1 MTPGHTY
8 LDSSALAKIVNRERE
23 SGALARRLRG
33 ARLVTSA
40 LARVEVA
47 RAARRLTTPPRRPLD
62 EVMRTVTVV
71 SIDDDVLLA
80 AAELEP
86 AQLRTLDAIHLA
98 TALRVEQELDGFITY
113 DRRLGDAAVRAGLS
127 VEAPADRAG

>member
-1 MTPGHTY
+1 MTAAHIY

-47 RAARRLTTPPRRPLD
+47 RAARRLTTPPR
-62 EVMRTVTVV
+62 TVTVV
-71 SIDDDVLLA
+71 AIDDDVLLA
-80 AAELEP
+80 AGELEP

-113 DRRLGDAAVRAGLS
+113 DRQLGDAAVRAGLS

>member
-8 LDSSALAKIVNRERE
+8 LDSSALARIVNRERE

-62 EVMRTVTVV
+62 EVLRTVTVV

>member
-62 EVMRTVTVV
+62 EVLRTVTVV

>member
-1 MTPGHTY
+1 MTAAHIY

-47 RAARRLTTPPRRPLD
+47 RAARRLTTPPRRPID
-62 EVMRTVTVV
+62 EVLRTVTVV
-71 SIDDDVLLA
+71 AIDDDVLLA

-86 AQLRTLDAIHLA
+86 AQLRTLDAIHLG

>member
-62 EVMRTVTVV
+62 EVLRAVTVV
-71 SIDDDVLLA
+71 AIDDDVLLA

-86 AQLRTLDAIHLA
+86 AQLRTRDAIHLA

-113 DRRLGDAAVRAGLS
+113 DRRLGDAAVRAGLP
-127 VEAPADRAG
+127 VEAPADRPG